1 MNLLQKCQENTPDTI
16 YNGKIGMICLGDI
29 NNLGLLWGQTLSTI
43 LGNGAV
49 DNGTAIE
56 ACPGIEYEKEVRESL
71 QQHRPFALW
80 TFHRSLLG

>member
-1 MNLLQKCQENTPDTI
+1 MNLLHKCQEKTPDTI
-16 YNGKIGMICLGDI
+16 LMGMICLADI
-29 NNLGLLWGQTLSTI
+29 HDLGLLWGQTLSTI

-56 ACPGIEYEKEVRESL
+56 AFPGIEYEEVRESL

>member
-16 YNGKIGMICLGDI
+16 YNGKIGTICLTDI
-29 NNLGLLWGQTLSTI
+29 YNLGFLCGQTLSTI
-43 LGNGAV
+43 LGNSAV

-56 ACPGIEYEKEVRESL
+56 AFPGIEYEKEVRESL
-71 QQHRPFALW
+71 QQHRSFALW